1 MPRPKQ
7 NRKVANP
14 PLMLGY
20 KPFGIPRSQL
30 ESIVLQ
36 YDEFEAIRLLDY
48 EGLMQEQ
55 AAEMMQV
62 SRPTLTRI
70 YESARRKIARAFVEG
85 KMITIEGGNVEFSGE
100 WFRCKRCYK
109 LIDGM
114 PNHRKCEKCSHYGT
128 NELLPLNK
136 VKE

>member
-7 NRKVANP
+7 NRKVTSP

-30 ESIVLQ
+30 ESVIIH

-55 AAEMMQV
+55 AAERMNV

-70 YESARRKIARAFVEG
+70 YEQARRSIAKAFIEG
-85 KMITIEGGNVEFSGE
+85 KMILIEGGNVEFSSE

-109 LIDGM
+109 LIDGI
-114 PNHRKCEKCSHYGT
+114 PNHKKCEKCTHYGT
-128 NELLPLNK
+128 DELLPINK
-136 VKE
+136 IKE

>member
-1 MPRPKQ
+1 MPRPTQ
-7 NRKVANP
+7 NRKVATP

-30 ESIVLQ
+30 ESIVVQ
-36 YDEFEAIRLLDY
+36 YDEFETVRLLDY

-70 YESARRKIARAFVEG
+70 YEAARRKIARAFVEG
-85 KMITIEGGNVEFSGE
+85 KMILIEGGNVEFSGE
-100 WFRCKRCYK
+100 WFRCKKCYK

-114 PNHRKCEKCSHYGT
+114 SNHRKCERCAHYGED
-128 NELLPLNK
+128 ELSPVNK
-136 VKE
+136 KRE

>member
-1 MPRPKQ
+1 MPRPTQ
-7 NRKVANP
+7 NRKVATP
-14 PLMLGY
+14 PLMIGY
-20 KPFGIPRSQL
+20 KPFGIPRNQL
-30 ESIVLQ
+30 ESIVVH
-36 YDEFEAIRLLDY
+36 YDEFEVVRLLDY

-114 PNHRKCEKCSHYGT
+114 PNHRKCEKCAHYGT
-128 NELLPLNK
+128 DELLPLNK

>member
-1 MPRPKQ
+1 M
-7 NRKVANP
+7 
-14 PLMLGY
+14 
-20 KPFGIPRSQL
+20 
-30 ESIVLQ
+30 ESIVVH
-36 YDEFEAIRLLDY
+36 YDEFEAVRLLDY

-114 PNHRKCEKCSHYGT
+114 PNHRKCEKCAHFGED
-128 NELLPLNK
+128 ELLPVNK
-136 VKE
+136 ERE

>member
-1 MPRPKQ
+1 MPRPTQ
-7 NRKVANP
+7 NRKVATP

-30 ESIVLQ
+30 ESIVVQ
-36 YDEFEAIRLLDY
+36 YDEFETVRLLDY

-70 YESARRKIARAFVEG
+70 YEAARRKIARAFVEG
-85 KMITIEGGNVEFSGE
+85 KMILKAATLNSVASG
-100 WFRCKRCYK
+100 FAVK
-109 LIDGM
+109 
-114 PNHRKCEKCSHYGT
+114 NAT
-128 NELLPLNK
+128 N
-136 VKE
+136 

>member
-1 MPRPKQ
+1 MPRPTQ
-7 NRKVANP
+7 NRKVATP
-14 PLMLGY
+14 PLMIGY
-20 KPFGIPRSQL
+20 KPFGIPRNQL
-30 ESIVLQ
+30 ESIVVH
-36 YDEFEAIRLLDY
+36 YDEFEVVRLLDY

-55 AAEMMQV
+55 AAKMMQV

-114 PNHRKCEKCSHYGT
+114 PNHRKCEKCAHYGT
-128 NELLPLNK
+128 DELLPLNK